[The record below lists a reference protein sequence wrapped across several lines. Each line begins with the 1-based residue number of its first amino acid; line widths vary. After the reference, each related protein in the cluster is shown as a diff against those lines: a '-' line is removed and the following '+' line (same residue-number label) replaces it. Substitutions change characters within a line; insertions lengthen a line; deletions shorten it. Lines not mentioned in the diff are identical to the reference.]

1 MPINSVD
8 EQSAATG
15 DELCS
20 LIVSHRF
27 QSLSGK
33 QQLKSECL
41 SLQRPA
47 QHQLSGII
55 LPKAFFGVLR

>member
-1 MPINSVD
+1 M
-8 EQSAATG
+8 TG
-15 DELCS
+15 EELCS
-20 LIVSHRF
+20 LIISNRF

-33 QQLKSECL
+33 QQLESECL
-41 SLQRPA
+41 SLQRPV